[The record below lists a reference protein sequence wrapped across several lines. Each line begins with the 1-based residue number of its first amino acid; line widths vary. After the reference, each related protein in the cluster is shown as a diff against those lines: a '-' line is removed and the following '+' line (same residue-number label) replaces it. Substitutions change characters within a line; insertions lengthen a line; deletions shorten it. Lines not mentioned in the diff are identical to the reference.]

1 MKVWLSTVCAAGD
14 LEGTIAGA
22 GQPESVRASS
32 EESSSVLLE
41 LSLGRFRSCC
51 NPDSSKESLL
61 VREGSGIGSETWL
74 DGSGADTIHVNI
86 LS

>member
-1 MKVWLSTVCAAGD
+1 MVWLSEISAAGD
-14 LEGTIAGA
+14 LEGIMAAT

-51 NPDSSKESLL
+51 DPDSSKESLL
-61 VREGSGIGSETWL
+61 VREGSGIGSER
-74 DGSGADTIHVNI
+74 
-86 LS
+86 